1 MKRISSFALA
11 VSVIMFCAFGT
22 ASAETF
28 EEAFA
33 SFEEAF
39 ASFNY
44 VSYIDTD
51 RGRMVDMDN
60 SNIDAPFTLT
70 LAVCPES
77 FPIVYRYVD

>member
-11 VSVIMFCAFGT
+11 AAAVLVFTFVT

-33 SFEEAF
+33 SFEEAL

-60 SNIDAPFTLT
+60 SKIDAPFTCDILIFDFLT
-70 LAVCPES
+70 
-77 FPIVYRYVD
+77 